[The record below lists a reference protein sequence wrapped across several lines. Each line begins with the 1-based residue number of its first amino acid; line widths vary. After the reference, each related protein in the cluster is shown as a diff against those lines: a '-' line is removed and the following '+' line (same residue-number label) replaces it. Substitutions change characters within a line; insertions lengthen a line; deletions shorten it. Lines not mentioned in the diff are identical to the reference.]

1 MPRRASLAAFAAL
14 AIAAASGLAAAQTFY
29 KWTDATGKVQYSD
42 VPPKNFAGE
51 VTRVEIEPSKA
62 SPIAPRA
69 AEPRPVAP
77 AVPAAEAKP
86 PVDIN
91 TKRRA
96 NREQLEARLER
107 AREKVEAAK
116 KAREEGETLEDDE
129 RQVIQQRAASGGQH
143 GMAARSN
150 CRVEQAP
157 NGAKW
162 LMCPTSV
169 PTQDYFDRIER
180 LDANLRKAEEELAAA
195 QMAWRQG
202 VD

>member
-1 MPRRASLAAFAAL
+1 MASLGALAAL
-14 AIAAASGLAAAQTFY
+14 AFALASGLAAAQTLY
-29 KWTDATGKVQYSD
+29 KWTDANGKVQYSD
-42 VPPKNFAGE
+42 VPPKNFKGE
-51 VTRVEIEPSKA
+51 LTRIEIEPTKN
-62 SPIAPRA
+62 APA
-69 AEPRPVAP
+69 AMPRPPEPKA
-77 AVPAAEAKP
+77 AAPAAETKP
-86 PVDIN
+86 PEDVN
-91 TKRRA
+91 ARRRA

-116 KAREEGETLEDDE
+116 KAREEGEVLEDDE
-129 RQVIQQRAASGGQH
+129 RQVIQQRAAAGGQH

-150 CRVEQAP
+150 CRVEQAA

-180 LDANLRKAEEELAAA
+180 LDANLKKAEEELAAA
-195 QMAWRQG
+195 QRAWRQG